1 MPKQKNAK
9 PERKIHKDF
18 TMEEFDVF
26 TMDLQCEGAAHERRA
41 IIEELQRRARQVNEL
56 SDLAPAGKLDS
67 SVEWAILSYGL
78 EMAVKIIYKMPQFE
92 SRCGCVECGAI

>member
-1 MPKQKNAK
+1 MSKEKKAK

-92 SRCGCVECGAI
+92 SRCGCTECGAI